1 MEKKQGIF
9 QKKSYGFYVSAVVIL
24 LTIVTMLVYIDAYG
38 SNERYI
44 SWLGVG
50 FMIAGVVLGVVLSL
64 LNLGDWATAAMAIC
78 NFVGLMQYITK
89 IYNYVV
95 IVMVGIDI
103 NTLSTQFISCTVLF
117 SLLTVL
123 SIANIFFKQA
133 KTKEELVK

>member
-50 FMIAGVVLGVVLSL
+50 FMIAGVVLGVVL
-64 LNLGDWATAAMAIC
+64 NLGDWATAAMAIC

-117 SLLTVL
+117 SLLAVL
-123 SIANIFFKQA
+123 SIANVFFKQN